1 MRASLVCVALG
12 IAQVASLEPRRWCTR
27 CHVHLTAVTNPNVLG
42 QTTHHW
48 VDRHDRAVE
57 CAHVRPRILVLAA
70 PPRAQLQMK
79 LGSQEVRTAL
89 RRAHTRLAGG
99 VARVRTFVGSAYV
112 SSLRA
117 LTSHMFPFLSA
128 EADEVL
134 SKGAVDAWSVRMS
147 RFATIALIGSVL
159 QTVLLLFIGPAIF
172 TKDPTVAVSKRVM
185 VSLSQA
191 VMWLNSSPGFLSACW
206 LAVYFMLWTKIEDRV
221 FWEFSERRLRDRRK
235 REEARREDEANR
247 RRWEEEFKQWIGSI
261 STPNLGWALEALEID
276 TLEGLTLRQAQAAF
290 HKVAKRCHPDVT
302 GQASSAEQFKDIN
315 EAYDAI
321 KQHLQ
326 SSGTAA
332 A

>member
-27 CHVHLTAVTNPNVLG
+27 CHVHSTAATIPNVLG

-48 VDRHDRAVE
+48 VDRHDWE
-57 CAHVRPRILVLAA
+57 GAHAWPRILVLAA
-70 PPRAQLQMK
+70 PPRAQMRMK
-79 LGSQEVRTAL
+79 LGAQEVRTAL
-89 RRAHTRLAGG
+89 RRTQASLAGV
-99 VARVRTFVGSAYV
+99 VARVRASVGSAYV

-117 LTSHMFPFLSA
+117 LTSFLFPRLSA

-134 SKGAVDAWSVRMS
+134 SKSAVDAWSVSMS
-147 RFATIALIGSVL
+147 RLATLTTIVP
-159 QTVLLLFIGPAIF
+159 VLLLFWYGIF
-172 TKDPTVAVSKRVM
+172 TKDPAVATLAVSRRAI

-191 VMWLNSSPGFLSACW
+191 VMWLLSAPELLSAVM
-206 LAVYFMLWTKIEDRV
+206 LAWPGMYFVLWTRIEILID
-221 FWEFSERRLRDRRK
+221 WERDRR
-235 REEARREDEANR
+235 RFE
-247 RRWEEEFKQWIGSI
+247 RWEEEFKQWIGSI

-276 TLEGLTLRQAQAAF
+276 TLESLTLRQAQAAF

-302 GQASSAEQFKDIN
+302 GQAASAEQFKGIN

-326 SSGTAA
+326 SSGAA